1 LFRVNCNIYYKI
13 RTGKRQADIRREKCF
28 EVDGKVMVK
37 IMLDNKKTMCY
48 HYKNRF
54 KPVMR
59 E

>member
-1 LFRVNCNIYYKI
+1 MFLKISTIMKKTIFNFRPFQNNKLPY
-13 RTGKRQADIRREKCF
+13 EL
-28 EVDGKVMVK
+28 KVVK